1 MFLVVR
7 YTESTDGRTH
17 EVKNLLD
24 ANGDL
29 SVLESGKLKELRACL
44 DSAGQI
50 FHFIK
55 RIYRMSINISFLTYG
70 FQSAEISEEVGFSSL
85 IRRGFFFAGGCLSKS
100 VVKAKVSGSELLSG
114 KDVVL
119 RLHFSPNKTR
129 IS

>member
-7 YTESTDGRTH
+7 YTESTEGRTH

-70 FQSAEISEEVGFSSL
+70 FQSAEIPEEVGFSEPNPSGVFL
-85 IRRGFFFAGGCLSKS
+85 RA
-100 VVKAKVSGSELLSG
+100 VV
-114 KDVVL
+114 
-119 RLHFSPNKTR
+119 
-129 IS
+129 